1 MMLIFSF
8 SFFFLFWIFQNQN
21 SFDFQFAFRRCSL
34 ERGIQLDFFLHYKH
48 WDTGI
53 LRFSSVWL
61 LSICRK
67 FFFLSL
73 PFLSIQFFCFKQT
86 DKIYI
91 ISLFYGKKDKKMIWM
106 KNFMSFFLS
115 FSVYRILFVSRKL
128 YWLSISLSL
137 SLSLLLD
144 LCVFAIWTLTHTHTH
159 NENVTKQP
167 NEKERKRSIFNSTN
181 NNNPYTNCIIF
192 SFKK

>member
-1 MMLIFSF
+1 MLFVVVRWNEEFNWIFFCIINTEILGYWDLVLCDYFRYAESFFFSLSLFYLFNSFVSNKRTKSILLAYSMEKRIKKWFEWRILWVFF
-8 SFFFLFWIFQNQN
+8 SFFN
-21 SFDFQFAFRRCSL
+21 
-34 ERGIQLDFFLHYKH
+34 
-48 WDTGI
+48 
-53 LRFSSVWL
+53 
-61 LSICRK
+61 
-67 FFFLSL
+67 
-73 PFLSIQFFCFKQT
+73 
-86 DKIYI
+86 
-91 ISLFYGKKDKKMIWM
+91 
-106 KNFMSFFLS
+106 
-115 FSVYRILFVSRKL
+115 RILFVSRKL